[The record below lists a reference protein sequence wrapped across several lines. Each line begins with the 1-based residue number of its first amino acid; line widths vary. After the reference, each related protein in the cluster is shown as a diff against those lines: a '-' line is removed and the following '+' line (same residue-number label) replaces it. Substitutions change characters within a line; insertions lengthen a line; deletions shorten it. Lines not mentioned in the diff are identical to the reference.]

1 MDVFLSVL
9 SVAGLIIGAIL
20 LIMII
25 SLLLS
30 AILYES
36 VFGKRFEIYD
46 SAHLP
51 DLKDY
56 KGLISDPVTFPSKRG
71 YKYTGFYY
79 HDESYDS
86 FRGLIVFSHGIF
98 DGQLNFLPEIAY
110 FARRGYKIFAFDN
123 SGSHLSGGKSLR
135 GLPQSAE
142 DLDAALA
149 YVTKTNTLPLYLFG
163 HSWGGYAVSAVHC
176 YHLYDIR
183 AVFVQSGFNSTSEM
197 VLEEGSAMMGRWI
210 YILKAYIKL
219 YERIKYGKAAGYTA
233 HKGIARA
240 SANGTKFLILHST
253 DDKTISL
260 KNSVLA
266 NVDKNENITLVT
278 EKHKGHNSLD
288 SDRAI
293 KHKAQLDALFEAT
306 FPKNLRTTKNKR
318 ELFKENVNKDIYY
331 ELDGKLMKLIA
342 DFYETAESGEE
353 LGKANLHGK
362 KQNRK

>member
-1 MDVFLSVL
+1 MEVFLSVL
-9 SVAGLIIGAIL
+9 SVAGIILGAVL

-56 KGLISDPVTFPSKRG
+56 KGLVNEPVTFPSKRG

-98 DGQLNFLPEIAY
+98 DGHLSYLPEIAY

-142 DLDAALA
+142 DLDAALS

-176 YHLYDIR
+176 YHLYDIK
-183 AVFVQSGFNSTSEM
+183 AVFVQSGFDQTSEM

-210 YILKAYIKL
+210 YVLRAYIKL
-219 YERIKYGKAAGYTA
+219 YERMKYGKAAGYTA
-233 HKGIARA
+233 HAGIAKA
-240 SANGTKFLILHST
+240 TANGTKFLILHST

-260 KNSVLA
+260 KN
-266 NVDKNENITLVT
+266 KI
-278 EKHKGHNSLD
+278 G
-288 SDRAI
+288 RA
-293 KHKAQLDALFEAT
+293 H
-306 FPKNLRTTKNKR
+306 
-318 ELFKENVNKDIYY
+318 V
-331 ELDGKLMKLIA
+331 
-342 DFYETAESGEE
+342 
-353 LGKANLHGK
+353 
-362 KQNRK
+362 

>member
-9 SVAGLIIGAIL
+9 SVAGIILGAVL

-51 DLKDY
+51 DLNDY
-56 KGLISDPVTFPSKRG
+56 KGLVNEPVTCPSKRG

-79 HDESYDS
+79 HDESYDT

-142 DLDAALA
+142 DLDAALSF
-149 YVTKTNTLPLYLFG
+149 VTKTNTLPLYLFG

-176 YHLYDIR
+176 YHLYDIK

-197 VLEEGSAMMGRWI
+197 ALEEGSAMMGRWI
-210 YILKAYIKL
+210 YVLKAYIKL
-219 YERIKYGKAAGYTA
+219 YEHIKYGKAAGYTA

-253 DDKTISL
+253 DDRTIGL

-266 NVDKNENITLVT
+266 NVDKNDNITLVT

-293 KHKAQLDALFEAT
+293 KHKAQLDALFET
-306 FPKNLRTTKNKR
+306 TYPKNRRTRRNRR
-318 ELFKENVNKDIYY
+318 ELYREKVDKQIYY

-342 DFYETAESGEE
+342 DFFETAESG
-353 LGKANLHGK
+353 KIFSTASSQGK
-362 KQNRK
+362 KQSRK

>member
-9 SVAGLIIGAIL
+9 SVAGIILGAVL

-25 SLLLS
+25 FLLLS

-51 DLKDY
+51 DLSDY
-56 KGLISDPVTFPSKRG
+56 KGLVNEPVTFPSKRG

-98 DGQLNFLPEIAY
+98 DGHLSYLPEIAY

-142 DLDAALA
+142 DLDAALS

-176 YHLYDIR
+176 YHLYDIK
-183 AVFVQSGFNSTSEM
+183 AVFVQSGFDRTSEM

-210 YILKAYIKL
+210 YILKPI
-219 YERIKYGKAAGYTA
+219 
-233 HKGIARA
+233 
-240 SANGTKFLILHST
+240 
-253 DDKTISL
+253 
-260 KNSVLA
+260 
-266 NVDKNENITLVT
+266 
-278 EKHKGHNSLD
+278 
-288 SDRAI
+288 
-293 KHKAQLDALFEAT
+293 
-306 FPKNLRTTKNKR
+306 
-318 ELFKENVNKDIYY
+318 
-331 ELDGKLMKLIA
+331 
-342 DFYETAESGEE
+342 
-353 LGKANLHGK
+353 
-362 KQNRK
+362 